1 MARIIT
7 TYIVVLLLVSLGFF
21 GVWAISAARELR
33 DPMQPPPF
41 ALQKIREAER
51 AANPKPAKPVVAK
64 PEDRAATP
72 QLDYVPRRCRPA
84 SRSIRP
90 ERF

>member
-21 GVWAISAARELR
+21 GVGAIASVNELH

-41 ALQKIREAER
+41 SSQKTRETEW
-51 AANPKPAKPVVAK
+51 
-64 PEDRAATP
+64 AATP
-72 QLDYVPRRCRPA
+72 PLD
-84 SRSIRP
+84 
-90 ERF
+90 

>member
-21 GVWAISAARELR
+21 GVGAIASAKELR

-41 ALQKIREAER
+41 ALPGDRSHHPQKVNNVR
-51 AANPKPAKPVVAK
+51 AVLWTV
-64 PEDRAATP
+64 
-72 QLDYVPRRCRPA
+72 
-84 SRSIRP
+84 
-90 ERF
+90 